1 MTNSNSVSVNLK
13 EYIEQISYKKA
24 LTYTKAEV
32 DALIRNGLSDV
43 ELVEIVNTLPTGTNI
58 KNNKIYLLNNGKSQ
72 TENRFDVY
80 VHTPNNGWE
89 KVDAIDFDITDY
101 YNETQVDNLLA
112 QKAPNNH
119 ASTATTYGVSDASKY
134 GHSMASSTSPKM
146 DGTAAVGS
154 ETGKFA
160 RGDHVHPT
168 DTSRAPNNHASTA
181 TTYGVSD
188 ASKYGH
194 SMASS
199 TSPKMDGTAAVG
211 SETGKF
217 ARGDHVHPTD
227 TSRAASSHTH
237 GNITN
242 DGKIGSTTGEI
253 VVTNSGSLTTGN
265 PTTAKIKEASALS
278 NIASEANATQHDV
291 NDKINTTLG
300 NKVDKVSGKGLS
312 TNDFTG
318 TYKTKLDNL
327 ETTIANSISNLDLVE
342 IVTTLPTTN
351 IKDNKLYLKA
361 NSASKNDNKYDIYM
375 YVNNA
380 WEKVDAIDF
389 DIADYYNETE
399 VNNLLAEKAPN
410 NHASAD
416 TTYGAANT
424 VKYGHAMATSTTPKM
439 DGTATMGSETSK
451 FARGDHIHPTD
462 TSRASSTHTH
472 GNITNDG
479 KIGTSTG
486 EIVVTNSGSL
496 TTGNPTTAKIKEAS
510 ALSNIASEANA
521 TQHDVNDKINTA
533 LGNKVDPEDLS
544 RVAFSGSYLDLS
556 DKPSSHESVY
566 TNMGDVLSS
575 YYIFSKYTED
585 GDLCLGKLEDIGDIE
600 LSVATNAVVTDDEVT
615 YSATVTDIDGDLV
628 PGVYVEF
635 FEDEEIIGTGITNQN
650 GVASYT
656 KVYTEST
663 ICDVKAKIG
672 TEEGDITMFV
682 KDKNNL
688 LTFNQWTCT
697 DYLKNTEGFSNSPA
711 CGIES
716 STEYAVNGERSL
728 KITKLDD
735 RNSYTRITYN
745 KPLIE
750 KTITFSGT
758 INTKGNM
765 NITIFEMYNNVD
777 INVSRINIPS
787 GVTQEFAVSLTTSA
801 QNDYFIFQA
810 LITDDTYWDNLQLNI
825 Q

>member
-154 ETGKFA
+154 ETSKFA
-160 RGDHVHPT
+160 RGDHIHPT
-168 DTSRAPNNHASTA
+168 DTSRA
-181 TTYGVSD
+181 
-188 ASKYGH
+188 
-194 SMASS
+194 SS
-199 TSPKMDGTAAVG
+199 T
-211 SETGKF
+211 
-217 ARGDHVHPTD
+217 
-227 TSRAASSHTH
+227 HTH

-242 DGKIGSTTGEI
+242 DGKIGSSTGEI
-253 VVTNSGSLTTGN
+253 VVTSSGSLTTGN

-278 NIASEANATQHDV
+278 NISSSANDTQHTV
-291 NDKINTTLG
+291 NDKINTALG

-327 ETTIANSISNLDLVE
+327 ETTIANSIGNLDLVE
-342 IVTTLPTTN
+342 VVTTLPTTN

-361 NSASKNDNKYDIYM
+361 NSVNKNNNKYDIYM

-389 DIADYYNETE
+389 DLSEYSKTNHTHTSSQITDLSS
-399 VNNLLAEKAPN
+399 LLDDK
-410 NHASAD
+410 AD
-416 TTYGAANT
+416 T
-424 VKYGHAMATSTTPKM
+424 
-439 DGTATMGSETSK
+439 
-451 FARGDHIHPTD
+451 
-462 TSRASSTHTH
+462 
-472 GNITNDG
+472 
-479 KIGTSTG
+479 
-486 EIVVTNSGSL
+486 
-496 TTGNPTTAKIKEAS
+496 
-510 ALSNIASEANA
+510 
-521 TQHDVNDKINTA
+521 
-533 LGNKVDPEDLS
+533 EDLS

-656 KVYTEST
+656 KIYTEST

-688 LTFNQWTCT
+688 LTHNQWAGT
-697 DYLKNTEGFSNSPA
+697 DVTHDTTGFAPFNST
-711 CGIES
+711 IES
-716 STEYAVNGERSL
+716 SISYSSNGNRSL
-728 KITKLDD
+728 KVTVDNTGYKDVRLYPPSPLSTGITVICSVKILNPNG
-735 RNSYTRITYN
+735 RVYVRIYEN
-745 KPLIE
+745 NDQ
-750 KTITFSGT
+750 FSV
-758 INTKGNM
+758 
-765 NITIFEMYNNVD
+765 VD
-777 INVSRINIPS
+777 VPVSMEW
-787 GVTQEFAVSLTTSA
+787 Q
-801 QNDYFIFQA
+801 
-810 LITDDTYWDNLQLNI
+810 LITVTRTLTSELKQLNVASSSTPNEYYVDDI
-825 Q
+825 SLVIINNSN

>member
-24 LTYTKAEV
+24 LTYTKEEV

-119 ASTATTYGVSDASKY
+119 AS
-134 GHSMASSTSPKM
+134 
-146 DGTAAVGS
+146 
-154 ETGKFA
+154 
-160 RGDHVHPT
+160 
-168 DTSRAPNNHASTA
+168 
-181 TTYGVSD
+181 
-188 ASKYGH
+188 
-194 SMASS
+194 
-199 TSPKMDGTAAVG
+199 
-211 SETGKF
+211 
-217 ARGDHVHPTD
+217 
-227 TSRAASSHTH
+227 
-237 GNITN
+237 
-242 DGKIGSTTGEI
+242 
-253 VVTNSGSLTTGN
+253 
-265 PTTAKIKEASALS
+265 
-278 NIASEANATQHDV
+278 
-291 NDKINTTLG
+291 
-300 NKVDKVSGKGLS
+300 
-312 TNDFTG
+312 
-318 TYKTKLDNL
+318 
-327 ETTIANSISNLDLVE
+327 
-342 IVTTLPTTN
+342 
-351 IKDNKLYLKA
+351 
-361 NSASKNDNKYDIYM
+361 
-375 YVNNA
+375 
-380 WEKVDAIDF
+380 
-389 DIADYYNETE
+389 
-399 VNNLLAEKAPN
+399 
-410 NHASAD
+410 AD

-486 EIVVTNSGSL
+486 EIVVTSSGSL

-510 ALSNIASEANA
+510 ALSNISSAANA
-521 TQHDVNDKINTA
+521 TQHDVNDKINTT
-533 LGNKVDPEDLS
+533 LGNKVDKVSGKGLSTNDFTGAYKTKLDNLETTIANSIGNLDLVEVVTTLPTTNIKDNKLYLKANSVNKNNNKYDIYMYVNNAWEKVDAIDFDLSEYSKTNHTHTSSQITDLAGLLDAKTDTEDLS

-635 FEDEEIIGTGITNQN
+635 FEDEEIIGTGITNQS

-672 TEEGDITMFV
+672 TQEGDITMFV

-688 LTFNQWTCT
+688 LIHNLWTCG
-697 DYLKNTEGFSNSPA
+697 DHLKNTMGIRGFNEGLTIDLSNDYK
-711 CGIES
+711 I
-716 STEYAVNGERSL
+716 NGEYCFKYTASL
-728 KITKLDD
+728 NQYQGVAFEPTTLPV
-735 RNSYTRITYN
+735 NTN
-745 KPLIE
+745 KVTVTLTVLNLTGGNME
-750 KTITFSGT
+750 VRLTENGANKTITVPQSETSQEIT
-758 INTKGNM
+758 IEKDVTTTSIQITFIFRSA
-765 NITIFEMYNNVD
+765 NITAYIDNM
-777 INVSRINIPS
+777 R
-787 GVTQEFAVSLTTSA
+787 LT
-801 QNDYFIFQA
+801 A
-810 LITDDTYWDNLQLNI
+810 L
-825 Q
+825 

>member
-119 ASTATTYGVSDASKY
+119 ATTATTYGVSDASKY

-168 DTSRAPNNHASTA
+168 DTSR
-181 TTYGVSD
+181 
-188 ASKYGH
+188 
-194 SMASS
+194 
-199 TSPKMDGTAAVG
+199 
-211 SETGKF
+211 
-217 ARGDHVHPTD
+217 
-227 TSRAASSHTH
+227 
-237 GNITN
+237 
-242 DGKIGSTTGEI
+242 
-253 VVTNSGSLTTGN
+253 
-265 PTTAKIKEASALS
+265 
-278 NIASEANATQHDV
+278 
-291 NDKINTTLG
+291 
-300 NKVDKVSGKGLS
+300 
-312 TNDFTG
+312 
-318 TYKTKLDNL
+318 
-327 ETTIANSISNLDLVE
+327 
-342 IVTTLPTTN
+342 
-351 IKDNKLYLKA
+351 
-361 NSASKNDNKYDIYM
+361 
-375 YVNNA
+375 
-380 WEKVDAIDF
+380 
-389 DIADYYNETE
+389 
-399 VNNLLAEKAPN
+399 APN

-479 KIGTSTG
+479 KIGSSTG
-486 EIVVTNSGSL
+486 EIVVTSSGSL

-510 ALSNIASEANA
+510 ALSNISSSAND
-521 TQHDVNDKINTA
+521 TQHTVNDKINTA
-533 LGNKVDPEDLS
+533 LGNKVDKVSGKGLSTNDFTGTYKTKLDNLETTIANSIGNLDLVEVVTTLPTTNIKDNKLYLKANSVNKNNNKYDIYMYVNNAWEKVDAIDFDLSEYSKTNHTHTSSQITDLSSLLDDKADTEDLS

-656 KVYTEST
+656 KIYTEST

-682 KDKNNL
+682 KDKLNLVPHNVWVCGDYSNDLTGFVNNPNNTNTFVVVTDEYSTNGVKSIK
-688 LTFNQWTCT
+688 LTRLSSGAYWLTIKHIYSPTESDVNKTAT
-697 DYLKNTEGFSNSPA
+697 LTVDTKNELNNAASLQMN
-711 CGIES
+711 
-716 STEYAVNGERSL
+716 NGSL
-728 KITKLDD
+728 KYIGIPIGE
-735 RNSYTRITYN
+735 N
-745 KPLIE
+745 
-750 KTITFSGT
+750 TITVSTTVLNNSLECIVGFNGAT
-758 INTKGNM
+758 TGNLYVD
-765 NITIFEMYNNVD
+765 NI
-777 INVSRINIPS
+777 R
-787 GVTQEFAVSLTTSA
+787 
-801 QNDYFIFQA
+801 
-810 LITDDTYWDNLQLNI
+810 LNI

>member
-119 ASTATTYGVSDASKY
+119 AS
-134 GHSMASSTSPKM
+134 
-146 DGTAAVGS
+146 
-154 ETGKFA
+154 
-160 RGDHVHPT
+160 
-168 DTSRAPNNHASTA
+168 
-181 TTYGVSD
+181 
-188 ASKYGH
+188 
-194 SMASS
+194 
-199 TSPKMDGTAAVG
+199 
-211 SETGKF
+211 
-217 ARGDHVHPTD
+217 
-227 TSRAASSHTH
+227 
-237 GNITN
+237 
-242 DGKIGSTTGEI
+242 
-253 VVTNSGSLTTGN
+253 
-265 PTTAKIKEASALS
+265 
-278 NIASEANATQHDV
+278 
-291 NDKINTTLG
+291 
-300 NKVDKVSGKGLS
+300 
-312 TNDFTG
+312 
-318 TYKTKLDNL
+318 
-327 ETTIANSISNLDLVE
+327 
-342 IVTTLPTTN
+342 
-351 IKDNKLYLKA
+351 
-361 NSASKNDNKYDIYM
+361 
-375 YVNNA
+375 
-380 WEKVDAIDF
+380 
-389 DIADYYNETE
+389 
-399 VNNLLAEKAPN
+399 
-410 NHASAD
+410 AD

-462 TSRASSTHTH
+462 TSRAASSHTH

-479 KIGTSTG
+479 KIGSSTG
-486 EIVVTNSGSL
+486 EIVVTSSGSL

-510 ALSNIASEANA
+510 ALTNIGSAAND
-521 TQHDVNDKINTA
+521 TQHTVNDKINTA
-533 LGNKVDPEDLS
+533 IGNKVDKVSGKGLSTNDFTGTYKTKLDNLETTIANSIGNLDLVEVVTTLPTTNIKDNKLYLKANSVNKNNNKYDIYMYVNNAWEKVDAIDFDLSEYSKTNHTHTSSQITDLSSLLDDKADTEDLS

-656 KVYTEST
+656 KIYTEST

-682 KDKNNL
+682 KDKINL
-688 LTFNQWTCT
+688 LNYNLWSCG
-697 DYLKNTEGFSNSPA
+697 DYLKNTNGHASINEGLSVE
-711 CGIES
+711 IS
-716 STEYAVNGERSL
+716 SDYKLNGEYSFKYASSL
-728 KITKLDD
+728 NQYQGVSFPIMTLPDNTSKATLSLTVLNLTGGNMEI
-735 RNSYTRITYN
+735 R
-745 KPLIE
+745 LIE
-750 KTITFSGT
+750 NGNKTITVPPSETSQEIT
-758 INTKGNM
+758 IEKDVTTTSIQITFIFRSA
-765 NITIFEMYNNVD
+765 NITAYIDNM
-777 INVSRINIPS
+777 R
-787 GVTQEFAVSLTTSA
+787 LT
-801 QNDYFIFQA
+801 A
-810 LITDDTYWDNLQLNI
+810 L
-825 Q
+825 